1 MKNRSRYGRNR
12 LCAPIRRGHT
22 NRKGRFVYSPES
34 VSTIFSIFTTDFVM
48 YTEFFPRPT
57 SHLKKDYAHDST
69 PLALLPLKY
78 LAHTPTHIILGC
90 VWFVRVWR
98 KA

>member
-1 MKNRSRYGRNR
+1 
-12 LCAPIRRGHT
+12 
-22 NRKGRFVYSPES
+22 
-34 VSTIFSIFTTDFVM
+34 M